1 MQYCQV
7 VNTIPA
13 HDDAVSCMSYLDRMG
28 FLITGSWD
36 STVKLWKGFTRT
48 HAKSFRL
55 GDSILAYFT
64 CDDYISCLDSRLL
77 TESGKI
83 NVLIGTAAGNV
94 FIWSIDQIFL
104 PMDEGNDLSS
114 SNVFNLTKTQTRFS
128 KIRGLQF
135 NRDGTKIACCD
146 SAGRLVVYF
155 VHNVN
160 EIKQDNI
167 VVLFEKDLKTELTCL
182 NWSLSNTQLIVADA
196 QGVFYVWNMAV
207 GKVDKEEVLHTGTIT
222 GICCLDVATKRFI
235 TAGAGNSDQHCIKI
249 WKCENLAGT

>member
-1 MQYCQV
+1 MQYCQT

-36 STVKLWKGFTRT
+36 STVKLWKGFTRS

-64 CDDYISCLDSRLL
+64 CDDYISCLDSRLV

-94 FIWSIDQIFL
+94 FIWSIEQIFL

-114 SNVFNLTKTQTRFS
+114 SNVLNLTKCQSRFA
-128 KIRGLQF
+128 KIQGLKF
-135 NRDGTKIACCD
+135 NRDGSKIACCD

-160 EIKQDNI
+160 KIDNNCDNI
-167 VVLFEKDLKTELTCL
+167 VVLFERNLKRDLTCL
-182 NWSLSNTQLIVADA
+182 NWSFSNNQLIVADA
-196 QGVFYVWNMAV
+196 EGVFYVWNMAV
-207 GKVDKEEVLHTGTIT
+207 GKMDKEEVLHKGSIT
-222 GICCLDVATKRFI
+222 GICCLDSVTKRFI
-235 TAGAGNSDQHCIKI
+235 TAGGGAGGDDQHCIKI
-249 WKCENLAGT
+249 WKCD